1 MYQSALK
8 LDRRPPEPPAQP
20 APPELAPPPPPPPA
34 EAAPL
39 LAGKTPVG
47 TETLAADGKAAG
59 VLTMLGIMF
68 TVLAR
73 FGPELRDVL
82 HMTGSVRVIAGG
94 LLFGFA
100 TMALC
105 AVVQAFRT
113 ISPRF
118 CTAKPSLA
126 FFGEIAQLSREEY
139 TARVSSMTMTEAVD
153 HMLAYNHTAARIC
166 VEKFRQLRRALRS
179 FEIAACCW
187 LMLSAILVL
196 RSIFS

>member
-1 MYQSALK
+1 MYQTALK
-8 LDRRPPEPPAQP
+8 IDRLRPDPPQAESATP
-20 APPELAPPPPPPPA
+20 APPA
-34 EAAPL
+34 ETAPL

-47 TETLAADGKAAG
+47 SETLAADGKAAG
-59 VLTMLGIMF
+59 VLTMVGIMF

-82 HMTGSVRVIAGG
+82 HMTGSVRPVAGA
-94 LLFGFA
+94 LLIGFA

-113 ISPRF
+113 IAPRF
-118 CTAKPSLA
+118 CKTKPSLA

-139 TARVSSMTMTEAVD
+139 TARVSSMTMNEAVD
-153 HMLAYNHTAARIC
+153 HMLSYNHAAARIC

-187 LMLSAILVL
+187 LMLSSILVL
-196 RSIFS
+196 RSVFW

>member
-1 MYQSALK
+1 MYQTALK
-8 LDRRPPEPPAQP
+8 FDRLPPEPPKADAETP
-20 APPELAPPPPPPPA
+20 APSAPEPAPF
-34 EAAPL
+34 

-82 HMTGSVRVIAGG
+82 HLGSCVRLIAGA

-105 AVVQAFRT
+105 AVTQAFRT
-113 ISPRF
+113 
-118 CTAKPSLA
+118 
-126 FFGEIAQLSREEY
+126 
-139 TARVSSMTMTEAVD
+139 
-153 HMLAYNHTAARIC
+153 
-166 VEKFRQLRRALRS
+166 
-179 FEIAACCW
+179 
-187 LMLSAILVL
+187 
-196 RSIFS
+196 

>member
-1 MYQSALK
+1 MYQTALK
-8 LDRRPPEPPAQP
+8 LDR
-20 APPELAPPPPPPPA
+20 LPPA
-34 EAAPL
+34 EPPKADAEAPASSPAPEAAPF

-47 TETLAADGKAAG
+47 SETLAADGKAAG

-82 HMTGSVRVIAGG
+82 HLGRAVEPIAAA

-118 CTAKPSLA
+118 CKAKPSLA
-126 FFGEIAQLSREEY
+126 FFGEIARLSREDY
-139 TARVSSMTMTEAVD
+139 TQRVCGMTMSEAVEQ
-153 HMLAYNHTAARIC
+153 MLTYNHTAATIC

-187 LMLSAILVL
+187 LMLSWILVL
-196 RSIFS
+196 RSILA

>member
-1 MYQSALK
+1 MFQTALK
-8 LDRRPPEPPAQP
+8 LDRRPPDPPQTDADVAAPPAP
-20 APPELAPPPPPPPA
+20 D
-34 EAAPL
+34 AAPF

-82 HMTGSVRVIAGG
+82 HLSASVRAIAGA

-118 CTAKPSLA
+118 CKAKPSLA
-126 FFGEIAQLSREEY
+126 FFGEIARLSREEY
-139 TARVSSMTMTEAVD
+139 TQRVCGMTMNEAVEQ
-153 HMLAYNHTAARIC
+153 MLTYNHTAATIC

-179 FEIAACCW
+179 FEFAACCW
-187 LMLSAILVL
+187 LMLSWVLVL
-196 RSIFS
+196 RSIFA

>member
-1 MYQSALK
+1 MYQTVRK
-8 LDRRPPEPPAQP
+8 LDRTPEPPPLASAQP
-20 APPELAPPPPPPPA
+20 
-34 EAAPL
+34 AAPL
-39 LAGKTPVG
+39 LAGKTLVG

-59 VLTMLGIMF
+59 VLTLLGIMF

-82 HMTGSVRVIAGG
+82 HMPGIVRIVAGT

-118 CTAKPSLA
+118 CRAKPSLA
-126 FFGEIAQLSREEY
+126 FFGEVAKLSREQYYE
-139 TARVSSMTMTEAVD
+139 RVSTMTMDEAVD
-153 HMLAYNHTAARIC
+153 NILTYNHTAARIC

-179 FEIAACCW
+179 FELAACCW
-187 LMLSAILVL
+187 LLLSSILVM
-196 RSIFS
+196 RSVFS

>member
-1 MYQSALK
+1 MYQTALK
-8 LDRRPPEPPAQP
+8 LDRLPPDPPKADAE
-20 APPELAPPPPPPPA
+20 APESPSAP
-34 EAAPL
+34 EAAPF

-82 HMTGSVRVIAGG
+82 HLGSSVRLIAGA

-105 AVVQAFRT
+105 AVAQAFRT

-118 CTAKPSLA
+118 CKAKPSLA
-126 FFGEIAQLSREEY
+126 FFAEIARLSREQY
-139 TARVSSMTMTEAVD
+139 TQRATSMTMTEAVEQ
-153 HMLAYNHTAARIC
+153 MLTYNHTAATIC
-166 VEKFRQLRRALRS
+166 VEKFRQLRRALRM

-187 LMLSAILVL
+187 LLLSWILV
-196 RSIFS
+196 

>member
-1 MYQSALK
+1 VDPEAPSA
-8 LDRRPPEPPAQP
+8 P
-20 APPELAPPPPPPPA
+20 
-34 EAAPL
+34 EAAPF

-82 HMTGSVRVIAGG
+82 HLSGSVRVIAGA

-105 AVVQAFRT
+105 AVAQAFRT

-118 CTAKPSLA
+118 CKAKPSLA
-126 FFGEIAQLSREEY
+126 FFGEIARLSREEY
-139 TARVSSMTMTEAVD
+139 TQRVFGMTMDDAVEQ
-153 HMLAYNHTAARIC
+153 MLTYNHTAATIC

-179 FEIAACCW
+179 FEVAACCW
-187 LMLSAILVL
+187 LLLSWVLVL
-196 RSIFS
+196 RSIYA

>member
-1 MYQSALK
+1 MYQTALK
-8 LDRRPPEPPAQP
+8 LDRFPPEPPNTVPVLPP
-20 APPELAPPPPPPPA
+20 AP
-34 EAAPL
+34 AAPEPAPF

-82 HMTGSVRVIAGG
+82 HFGGSVRPIAGF

-105 AVVQAFRT
+105 AVV
-113 ISPRF
+113 
-118 CTAKPSLA
+118 
-126 FFGEIAQLSREEY
+126 
-139 TARVSSMTMTEAVD
+139 
-153 HMLAYNHTAARIC
+153 
-166 VEKFRQLRRALRS
+166 
-179 FEIAACCW
+179 
-187 LMLSAILVL
+187 
-196 RSIFS
+196 

>member
-1 MYQSALK
+1 MYQTALK
-8 LDRRPPEPPAQP
+8 LDR
-20 APPELAPPPPPPPA
+20 LPPA
-34 EAAPL
+34 EPPKADAEAPASSPAPEAAPF

-47 TETLAADGKAAG
+47 SETLAADGKAAG

-82 HMTGSVRVIAGG
+82 HLGRAVEPIAAA
-94 LLFGFA
+94 LLVGFA

-118 CTAKPSLA
+118 CKAKPSLA
-126 FFGEIAQLSREEY
+126 FFGEIARLSREDY
-139 TARVSSMTMTEAVD
+139 TQRVCGM
-153 HMLAYNHTAARIC
+153 
-166 VEKFRQLRRALRS
+166 
-179 FEIAACCW
+179 
-187 LMLSAILVL
+187 
-196 RSIFS
+196 

>member
-1 MYQSALK
+1 MYQTVHK
-8 LDRRPPEPPAQP
+8 LEFRPPEMTPP
-20 APPELAPPPPPPPA
+20 APPTAPP
-34 EAAPL
+34 AAPL

-59 VLTMLGIMF
+59 VLTLLGIMF

-82 HMTGSVRVIAGG
+82 NMAGSARVIAGA

-105 AVVQAFRT
+105 AVVHAFRT

-118 CTAKPSLA
+118 CKAKPSLA
-126 FFGEIAQLSREEY
+126 FFGEIARLSREEY
-139 TARVSSMTMTEAVD
+139 YGRVASMTMDEAVD
-153 HMLAYNHTAARIC
+153 NMLSYNHTAARIC

-187 LMLSAILVL
+187 LMLSALLVM
-196 RSIFS
+196 RSVFS

>member
-1 MYQSALK
+1 MVMMYQTALK
-8 LDRRPPEPPAQP
+8 LDRLPPS
-20 APPELAPPPPPPPA
+20 PPPA
-34 EAAPL
+34 AADAPAVPAAPEAAPF

-47 TETLAADGKAAG
+47 TETLSADGKAAG
-59 VLTMLGIMF
+59 VLTLLGIMF

-82 HMTGSVRVIAGG
+82 HLGGTVEPIAAI

-100 TMALC
+100 TMAPC

-118 CTAKPSLA
+118 CKAKPSLA
-126 FFGEIAQLSREEY
+126 FFAEIARFSREEY
-139 TARVSSMTMTEAVD
+139 TQRVCGMTMTEAVEQ
-153 HMLAYNHTAARIC
+153 MLSYNHTAATIC
-166 VEKFRQLRRALRS
+166 MEKFRQLRRALRL

-187 LMLSAILVL
+187 LMLSWILVL
-196 RSIFS
+196 RSIFG

>member
-1 MYQSALK
+1 MYQTAPIF
-8 LDRRPPEPPAQP
+8 DRRPPQPPTANHNSAP
-20 APPELAPPPPPPPA
+20 APT

-47 TETLAADGKAAG
+47 SETQAADGKAAG
-59 VLTMLGIMF
+59 VLTLLWIMF

-82 HMTGSVRVIAGG
+82 HMSGPVRVISGT

-105 AVVQAFRT
+105 AVVHAFRT

-118 CTAKPSLA
+118 CKAKPSLA
-126 FFGEIAQLSREEY
+126 FFGEIATLSREEY
-139 TARVSSMTMTEAVD
+139 QDRVAGMTMAEAVE

-187 LMLSAILVL
+187 LFLASILVM
-196 RSIFS
+196 RSVFS